1 MDSVWTRVVLICC
14 ALLGASLV
22 LAQGNS
28 ARPLVIRVLLATQ
41 SKATLTVATPHT
53 AIYTDGTVFTQSD
66 AALEWRLSV
75 TPGGKIGVETAQ
87 GVYDTGRQMLTLQT
101 QPGGYFQFAGRIYR
115 GSSAVIAQGN
125 TLQVLNA
132 LDLEDY
138 VRGVLPREMPSG
150 WPDEAL
156 KAQAVIARTYAV
168 SKLNPNGSYDLCA
181 TEQCQVYEGAS
192 AETPRGNGASEA
204 TRGEIL
210 SWQGRAAQTFF
221 HADSG
226 GYTASSAEIWGGQIQ
241 YLQARADPG
250 SRTSPT
256 PWRITVSSATIQ
268 NAVNRF
274 APRAGTYKS
283 MTITSRTAS
292 GRPSSILIN
301 GTTSITGTNVYAFA
315 RAIGAKSS
323 MIGLASSNPLVIVG
337 YGNGHG
343 VGLSQYGAKW
353 FAQSG
358 YAYKQILS
366 YYYSGV
372 SIGQYEVAP

>member
-1 MDSVWTRVVLICC
+1 MWTRVILLCC
-14 ALLGASLV
+14 AVLGASFV

-28 ARPLVIRVLLATQ
+28 ARPLVIRVLLSTQ
-41 SKATLTVATPHT
+41 SKAIVTVATPHS
-53 AIYTDGTVFTQSD
+53 AIYADGTVFTQSD
-66 AALEWRLSV
+66 AALEWRFSI
-75 TPGGKIGVETAQ
+75 TPGGKIGIETAQ

-101 QPGGYFQFAGRIYR
+101 QQNGYFQFAGRIYR
-115 GSSAVIAQGN
+115 GSSAVVAQGGA
-125 TLQVLNA
+125 LQVLNA
-132 LDLEDY
+132 LDLEEY

-168 SKLNPNGSYDLCA
+168 SKLNPNGNYDVCA
-181 TEQCQVYEGAS
+181 SEQCQVYEGAS

-274 APRAGTYKS
+274 APRAGAYKS
-283 MTITSRTAS
+283 ISITSRTAS
-292 GRPSSILIN
+292 GRPAAILIN
-301 GTTSITGTNVYAFA
+301 GAVSITGTNVYAFA

-323 MIGLASSNPLVIVG
+323 MIGLTSSNPLVIVG

-343 VGLSQYGAKW
+343 VGLSQYGARW

-372 SIGQYEVAP
+372 SIGPYEVAP